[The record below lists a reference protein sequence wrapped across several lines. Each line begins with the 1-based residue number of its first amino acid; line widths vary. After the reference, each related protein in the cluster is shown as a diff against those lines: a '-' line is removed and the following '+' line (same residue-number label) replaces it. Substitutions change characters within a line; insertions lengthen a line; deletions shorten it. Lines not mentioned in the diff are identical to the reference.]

1 MPEQEQVLEIE
12 GGQVPS
18 GRVRVSGAKNSALKL
33 VAAALLTDDLV
44 HLDNFPTELNDIRIK
59 LDFLRALG
67 CEVAVDRLKQQVD
80 IRARIMSPDPLDSYH
95 FPIRTTYLLVPGQLH
110 KNGVARIPYP
120 GGCNIGQRKY
130 DLHIMVW
137 EALGCSVRETEN
149 FIEVRCENLKP
160 CEINFPI
167 STVGGTESAL
177 LCAAIIDGETVIR
190 NAYVTPEIFDIVL
203 LLQAMGVQIEVHGN
217 SYIKVHGS
225 AKLRG
230 ASLTVMP
237 DRIEALTWII
247 YSILAKGSVVIEDV
261 PFDSMEVP
269 FIHLK
274 EAGVD
279 IFRNT
284 KDVYVGPTCFRNCTI
299 QPFEM
304 ACGTY
309 PGVISDMQPFFVLL
323 GLFANGRS
331 RIIDYRYPERTA
343 YVEELN
349 KLCGGRIACRDGEIT
364 IDGPLPITGGEVVS
378 TDLRGSMALIL
389 AGLLGEGTTRVRKA
403 SMALRGYNDLLL
415 KLEGLGISS
424 RMV

>member
-1 MPEQEQVLEIE
+1 MAEKEQVLEIE

-33 VAAALLTDDLV
+33 ASAALLTDDLV

-59 LDFLRALG
+59 LDFMKAIG
-67 CEVAVDRLKQQVD
+67 CEIASDSSRNEVD
-80 IRARIMSPDPLDSYH
+80 IKSGPMTSQELDSYQ
-95 FPIRTTYLLVPGQLH
+95 FPIRTTYLLVPGQLRKH
-110 KNGVARIPYP
+110 GIARIPYP

-137 EALGCSVRETEN
+137 EALGCTVRETEN
-149 FIEVRCENLKP
+149 HIEVRCDRLRP
-160 CEINFPI
+160 AEINFPI

-177 LCAAIIDGETVIR
+177 LCAAVTEGETVIR

-203 LLQAMGVQIEVHGN
+203 LLQAMGVQVDVHGN
-217 SYIKVHGS
+217 SYIKVCGS
-225 AKLRG
+225 QRLRG
-230 ASLTVMP
+230 ASVSVMP

-247 YSILAKGSVVIEDV
+247 YSLLAKGSVLIEDV

-284 KDVYVGPTCFRNCTI
+284 RDVYVGPTCFRSTTI

-323 GLFANGRS
+323 GLFGNGRS

-343 YVEELN
+343 YIDELN
-349 KLCGGRIACRDGEIT
+349 KLCGGRISAGRGEIT
-364 IDGPLPITGGEVVS
+364 MEGPLRIAGTDVVS

-389 AGLLGEGTTRVRKA
+389 AGLLGEGTTRVQKP
-403 SMALRGYNDLLL
+403 SMALRGYNNLLG
-415 KLEGLGISS
+415 KLEGLGI
-424 RMV
+424 RARLL